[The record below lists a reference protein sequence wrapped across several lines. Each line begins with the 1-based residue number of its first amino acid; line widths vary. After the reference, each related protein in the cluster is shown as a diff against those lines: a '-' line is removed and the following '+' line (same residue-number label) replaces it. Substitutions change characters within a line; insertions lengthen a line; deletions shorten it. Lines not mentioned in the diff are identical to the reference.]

1 MPSSQTQRPAHELTV
16 KLRVRCG
23 AAFAFGPGK
32 ADLLEAIDACRSI
45 AGAGEKLG
53 LSYWKTR
60 RLVDEMNACFKAPVI
75 ESVRGGSQK
84 GGTLLT
90 DTGRRAVALF
100 RRMEAAAEA
109 AARETF
115 DELEELLKA

>member
-1 MPSSQTQRPAHELTV
+1 MAPSRSPRPDHELTV

-23 AAFAFGPGK
+23 ASFAFGPGK
-32 ADLLEAIDACRSI
+32 ADLLEAIGACRSI

-84 GGTLLT
+84 GGTVLT
-90 DTGRRAVALF
+90 ETGHRAVALF

-109 AARETF
+109 AALGSF
-115 DELEELLKA
+115 DELRELLKD